1 MAFNTYYWL
10 FLPAYCLIYHV
21 PFGGSNQNLLKYHVL
36 QCFRNLARDMLII
49 LTYTSWTYVQET
61 SKQENTMGIFTRFR
75 DIVSSNINAM
85 LDKAEDPEKMIKLM
99 IREMEDTLVEL
110 KASCAA
116 VIAESKKMQR
126 RLDEINSRK
135 TLWEKRVGLAV
146 EKGRDD
152 LAREALVEK
161 RRFSQMAQAMD
172 GNLAQ
177 QTVLAAQYRD
187 DIAQLED
194 KLQKAREKQHL
205 LIQRHIRA
213 QRSKQAHQDI
223 RRMDNYETIAKFD
236 ELESRIDR
244 MEAEASLVNPG
255 GARSPLEDAFY
266 ELDVDEEIEKEL
278 SDIKATRGGNKPP
291 SPEQAGPSN
300 E

>member
-1 MAFNTYYWL
+1 
-10 FLPAYCLIYHV
+10 
-21 PFGGSNQNLLKYHVL
+21 
-36 QCFRNLARDMLII
+36 
-49 LTYTSWTYVQET
+49 
-61 SKQENTMGIFTRFR
+61 MGIFTRFR
-75 DIVSSNINAM
+75 DIISANINAM
-85 LDKAEDPEKMIKLM
+85 LDKAEDPEKMIKLI

-110 KASCAA
+110 KASCASA
-116 VIAESKKMQR
+116 LAESKKMGR

-135 TLWEKRVGLAV
+135 SLWEKRVALAV

-161 RRFSQMAQAMD
+161 RRFSQMAQVMD
-172 GNLAQ
+172 ENLTK
-177 QTVLAAQYRD
+177 QTIFAEQYRD

-213 QRSKQAHQDI
+213 RHSKQAQLDI

-244 MEAEASLVNPG
+244 MEAEADLVNPT
-255 GARSPLEDAFY
+255 ARGPLEDAFY
-266 ELDVDEEIEKEL
+266 KLDVDEEIEREL
-278 SDIKATRGGNKPP
+278 SNIKASRSGSKP
-291 SPEQAGPSN
+291 SAPEQTEASN